1 MQPPAARGTI
11 RKQVASE
18 NPLVGMRT
26 GETFFFHPLGLEG
39 PEAESLMVG
48 ELIPIGAEVAVKLRP
63 PEFLF

>member
-1 MQPPAARGTI
+1 
-11 RKQVASE
+11 
-18 NPLVGMRT
+18 MRT
-26 GETFFFHPLGLEG
+26 GETFFFHPLDLEG